1 MKLKRQV
8 SYRPELVDEGIELSV
23 RHLKQYFSFG
33 HGRNAFKTK
42 AVHDVSFDIKKGE
55 CFGLVGES
63 GCGKTTTGRSLI
75 KLYHITS
82 GSIYFEGYRI
92 SAGRRWNDKE
102 IKWSRIKGRNKI
114 KELRHEYDAKIAE
127 EADAA
132 KKKELAKQRDEE
144 IKAIQVRVKEIK
156 KEQKEAIAQIKY
168 DNKHCDKKL
177 MSKMQMIFQ
186 DPVDSLD
193 PRMTVEDIIQE
204 GLRIQGE
211 HNRYANSKKVAEVLE
226 RVGLIPEYAS
236 RYPHEFSGG
245 QRQRIGI
252 ARALIMKPQ
261 FLICD
266 EPISALDVSI
276 RAQIIN
282 LLNDLKEE
290 MGLTIMFIAHDLSV
304 VKYFCDRIG
313 VMYFGQLVELAT
325 SDELFKHPLHPYT
338 NALLSAIPKP
348 DPISEKKRQRIV
360 YKPQEV
366 HDYSVEKPELTEIVP
381 GHWVL
386 ANKPELEKYKETIA
400 KLDKEAAKQKK
411 NSKEADALSAK
422 EEKARQAAEAKK
434 AEEQK
439 KAIEAALL
447 AQEEARKAEEAKKVE
462 KPQEAKPA
470 EEDSKESKKEA
481 KAKAKEEA
489 KKAKLEAK
497 EAKKAEKAALKEA
510 KKDKPSK
517 EEKAQKAAQEAKA
530 EEEARKAEEE
540 KARKEAEANRKQR
553 EKEAK
558 ERAELK
564 ARRQELLKEVR
575 KPHRTGK
582 EDIPAMFKGQSKKDE
597 PSVTEKEMISQLR
610 RYRPEDDQPALF
622 KEREP
627 DYYDT
632 LPMFRDKQEPKVEII
647 VEPAP
652 VVKPVE
658 EEVNA
663 PKLKSQKGLF
673 VYETKEG
680 KFAIKQTGE
689 EKLVGEFHSEDEA
702 LKYAKALKRVNGVAV
717 KVRGKDNRIYAL

>member
-1 MKLKRQV
+1 MKLKREV
-8 SYRPELVDEGIELSV
+8 TYRPELVEQGIELSV

-75 KLYHITS
+75 RLYHITS

-102 IKWSRIKGRNKI
+102 IKWSRIKGNNQIKEIRHEYSLKLEEVTDIEKKAELIKERDAKI
-114 KELRHEYDAKIAE
+114 KEIRERIVSI
-127 EADAA
+127 
-132 KKKELAKQRDEE
+132 R
-144 IKAIQVRVKEIK
+144 KAQ
-156 KEQKEAIAQIKY
+156 KEQIAQIKY
-168 DNKHCDKKL
+168 DNKHVDKKL

-211 HNRYANSKKVAEVLE
+211 HNRYANSRKVAEVLE

-252 ARALIMKPQ
+252 ARALVMNPQ

-290 MGLTIMFIAHDLSV
+290 MGLTILFIAHDLSV

-366 HDYSVEKPELTEIVP
+366 HDYSVEKPELVEIVP

-386 ANKPELEKYKETIA
+386 ANKPELEQYRKVIADLDKKASNVKET
-400 KLDKEAAKQKK
+400 KKVKEAPAKKP
-411 NSKEADALSAK
+411 A
-422 EEKARQAAEAKK
+422 AKK
-434 AEEQK
+434 ATT
-439 KAIEAALL
+439 
-447 AQEEARKAEEAKKVE
+447 
-462 KPQEAKPA
+462 
-470 EEDSKESKKEA
+470 
-481 KAKAKEEA
+481 
-489 KKAKLEAK
+489 KKAK
-497 EAKKAEKAALKEA
+497 
-510 KKDKPSK
+510 
-517 EEKAQKAAQEAKA
+517 
-530 EEEARKAEEE
+530 
-540 KARKEAEANRKQR
+540 
-553 EKEAK
+553 
-558 ERAELK
+558 
-564 ARRQELLKEVR
+564 
-575 KPHRTGK
+575 
-582 EDIPAMFKGQSKKDE
+582 
-597 PSVTEKEMISQLR
+597 
-610 RYRPEDDQPALF
+610 
-622 KEREP
+622 
-627 DYYDT
+627 
-632 LPMFRDKQEPKVEII
+632 
-647 VEPAP
+647 
-652 VVKPVE
+652 
-658 EEVNA
+658 
-663 PKLKSQKGLF
+663 
-673 VYETKEG
+673 
-680 KFAIKQTGE
+680 
-689 EKLVGEFHSEDEA
+689 
-702 LKYAKALKRVNGVAV
+702 
-717 KVRGKDNRIYAL
+717 